1 MNKEFFKIETDRN
14 LFLPVSAQDL
24 IQRGWDYVDIVVV
37 TGDAYVDHPSFGSAI
52 ISRYLEYFG
61 FRVAILAQPRLDPQD
76 FKKFGRPKLGF
87 FVASG
92 NLDSMVAN
100 YTVAKNKR
108 KFDYYTAGGITGKRP
123 DRAVVS
129 YCAVIRNTFGSI
141 PIVIGGLEASLRRF
155 AHYDYW
161 SDKVHPSVLVESKAD
176 LLVYGM
182 GEKQSLE
189 IAQRL
194 KNGENIQN
202 IRDIPGICYLVD
214 VEDTPYQGAECP
226 SFKNVSENKKEY
238 AVACRIQHRE
248 SDWKRGKSVK
258 QRHGSKMLVQNPPMP
273 PLSTE
278 EFDEVYTMPY
288 TRTFHPDYIS
298 AGGVP
303 ALEEVIF
310 SVTHNR
316 GCFGDCNFCSISFH
330 QGRYITCRS
339 KESILKE
346 VDLLTKLPNFKG
358 YIHDIGG
365 PTANFRLPSCKL
377 QKNRGMCADK
387 KCLTPEPCP
396 HLQVDHSEYLDI
408 LSEAA
413 KHPDVKKVFVRFGIR
428 YDYVMLDK
436 NDTFLKRLI
445 ANHVSG
451 QLKVA
456 PEHCSAGVLELMGK
470 PSLDTYVAFSD
481 RFYEINRSIGK
492 KQYLVP
498 YLISSHPG
506 STLNDAVELA
516 EFLKKERIRPEQ
528 VQDFYPTPGTISTC
542 MYYTGLNPLT
552 LEEVHVARNP
562 QEKRMQRALL
572 QYYLPQNAGLVA
584 RALSITGR
592 TDLIGN
598 GNNCLVKPIDKSVIN
613 KRKRRKK

>member
-1 MNKEFFKIETDRN
+1 
-14 LFLPVSAQDL
+14 
-24 IQRGWDYVDIVVV
+24 
-37 TGDAYVDHPSFGSAI
+37 
-52 ISRYLEYFG
+52 
-61 FRVAILAQPRLDPQD
+61 
-76 FKKFGRPKLGF
+76 
-87 FVASG
+87 
-92 NLDSMVAN
+92 
-100 YTVAKNKR
+100 
-108 KFDYYTAGGITGKRP
+108 
-123 DRAVVS
+123 
-129 YCAVIRNTFGSI
+129 
-141 PIVIGGLEASLRRF
+141 
-155 AHYDYW
+155 
-161 SDKVHPSVLVESKAD
+161 
-176 LLVYGM
+176 
-182 GEKQSLE
+182 
-189 IAQRL
+189 
-194 KNGENIQN
+194 
-202 IRDIPGICYLVD
+202 
-214 VEDTPYQGAECP
+214 
-226 SFKNVSENKKEY
+226 
-238 AVACRIQHRE
+238 
-248 SDWKRGKSVK
+248 
-258 QRHGSKMLVQNPPMP
+258 
-273 PLSTE
+273 
-278 EFDEVYTMPY
+278 
-288 TRTFHPDYIS
+288 
-298 AGGVP
+298 
-303 ALEEVIF
+303 
-310 SVTHNR
+310 
-316 GCFGDCNFCSISFH
+316 
-330 QGRYITCRS
+330 
-339 KESILKE
+339 
-346 VDLLTKLPNFKG
+346 
-358 YIHDIGG
+358 
-365 PTANFRLPSCKL
+365 
-377 QKNRGMCADK
+377 MCADK

-413 KHPDVKKVFVRFGIR
+413 KHPDVKKVFVRSGIR

-445 ANHVSG
+445 TNHVSG

-516 EFLKKERIRPEQ
+516 VFLKKERIRPEQ

-552 LEEVHVARNP
+552 LEEVHVAHNP